1 MLQRK
6 KIMTVKIETLPNGS
20 KVFHADLGDMPL
32 EEVKKF
38 FETIEKETREPNDS
52 SR

>member
-1 MLQRK
+1 MA
-6 KIMTVKIETLPNGS
+6 VKIETLPSGA
-20 KVFHADLGDMPL
+20 KVFHADLGDMPP
-32 EEVKKF
+32 EEIKKF